1 VTSVLHR
8 ARACTAAT
16 GFLFIIVAGSQVH
29 ADSTRQAVSSVF
41 DGVFT
46 EEQSARGEAQY
57 LETCKRCH
65 KEDLAGD
72 QYEDVLPL
80 VGDKFLSEWARWT
93 VGDLFEFL
101 TTEMPPKRKDRLE
114 LSAENYADVLAYLL
128 EQNGFPA
135 GNAELLPTLEPL
147 LEIEMSPNE

>member
-1 VTSVLHR
+1 MTSVLHR
-8 ARACTAAT
+8 ARACTAAAC
-16 GFLFIIVAGSQVH
+16 FLFVIVAGFQVH
-29 ADSTRQAVSSVF
+29 ADSTQQAVSSVL

-57 LETCKRCH
+57 LETCERCH
-65 KEDLAGD
+65 QEDMAGD
-72 QYEDVLPL
+72 QHEDVPPL
-80 VGDKFLSEWARWT
+80 VGDKFLSEWNRWT

-114 LSAENYADVLAYLL
+114 LSAETHADILAYIL

-135 GNAELLPTLEPL
+135 GKAELLPTLEPL
-147 LEIEMSPNE
+147 LEIEMSPGE